1 MPRPIFE
8 MTIKERQELKN
19 EVLNVITDF
28 INDGGNEDFP
38 FQEKIE
44 EIRVKH
50 DISEFDMSLY
60 MYAFLSTAV
69 EVLEDKGGL
78 KNL

>member
-8 MTIKERQELKN
+8 MTIKEREELKN

-28 INDGGNEDFP
+28 INDGGNEEFP

-50 DISEFDMSLY
+50 DITEFDMSLY
-60 MYAFLSTAV
+60 MSAYLSQVIEFLESRG
-69 EVLEDKGGL
+69 K
-78 KNL
+78 

>member
-1 MPRPIFE
+1 MPRQFFE
-8 MTIKERQELKN
+8 MTIKEREELET
-19 EVLNVITDF
+19 EVLNVVTDF

-50 DISEFDMSLY
+50 DIHELDMSLY
-60 MYAFLSTAV
+60 MSAYLTQVIEFLESRG
-69 EVLEDKGGL
+69 K
-78 KNL
+78 